1 MIFQKNQPIL
11 NIYLTFIYIRL
22 QFKHSKPINFFMNK
36 LLTSLLITCGF
47 TLLTGCASISKGTT
61 QTIRVDTKASDGSV
75 IDQADCQLTNNKGTY
90 SIKSGGSTM
99 IRRSSQNLDISCTN
113 SNSETAQA
121 KVISRANAG
130 LAGNIIFG
138 GVVGAVIDHSNGS
151 AYTYPS
157 WVELVFGESLTFDR
171 RSETNGKPTPATPS
185 ETPVSQ

>member
-1 MIFQKNQPIL
+1 MKN
-11 NIYLTFIYIRL
+11 
-22 QFKHSKPINFFMNK
+22 
-36 LLTSLLITCGF
+36 LLIFLFITGG
-47 TLLTGCASISKGTT
+47 LVALTGCASISKGTT
-61 QTIRVDTKASDGSV
+61 QIIRVDTKTIDGTLV
-75 IDQADCQLTNNKGTY
+75 NQADCQLTNNKGTY
-90 SIKSGGSTM
+90 SLKSGDSTM

-138 GVVGAVIDHSNGS
+138 SVVGAVIDHSNGS

-157 WVELVFGESLTFDR
+157 WIELAFGESLTIDR